1 MKATGNPGY
10 PLPAATVPEREV
22 TRAMLRRLRRR
33 QRADERSQERRLEVL
48 EQQVAHLEE
57 LVEGL
62 QDAVHRE
69 SVRRDHEAAEVQR
82 QMDPHELARALHEDA
97 RKRGLE

>member
-1 MKATGNPGY
+1 
-10 PLPAATVPEREV
+10 
-22 TRAMLRRLRRR
+22 MLERLRRR
-33 QRADERSQERRLEVL
+33 SRSPERVLGPRIDSLERRIT
-48 EQQVAHLEE
+48 HIEE

-69 SVRRDHEAAEVQR
+69 SVRRDDEAARLER
-82 QMDPHELARALHEDA
+82 RTAPREMARALSEDA